1 METSL
6 SRKEKT
12 TIRNKIIKEKT
23 HWKRQMQKKKKKA
36 ADHTLINQVERLK
49 DKSSKIMHIYNR

>member
-23 HWKRQMQKKKKKA
+23 HWKRQMQKKKA

>member
-23 HWKRQMQKKKKKA
+23 HWKRQMQKKKSSRS
-36 ADHTLINQVERLK
+36 HTY
-49 DKSSKIMHIYNR
+49 KSGRKVKRQK